1 MHKAHVEEKLKIV
14 QEALAQHEQDAASLA
29 ATMLVFFFNS
39 PLKLFMKSPTRVL
52 MDSRGGCHATSI

>member
-29 ATMLVFFFNS
+29 ATMLVFFF
-39 PLKLFMKSPTRVL
+39 PLEIVFEEP
-52 MDSRGGCHATSI
+52 D